1 MPIKSNDGTNEP
13 KEVYIRQEPIQLG
26 QFLKLAGAVLTG
38 GEAKELIQNGLVSIN
53 GEKEMRR
60 SRLIHSGDTVAVRNR
75 DYYKL
80 VGTLKG
86 GSGNRGPS

>member
-1 MPIKSNDGTNEP
+1 MPDKLSRGAKEP
-13 KEVYIRQEPIQLG
+13 REVYIRKEPIELG

-53 GEKEMRR
+53 GETEKRR
-60 SRLIHSGDTVAVRNR
+60 SRLIHSGDTVVVRNQ

-80 VGTLKG
+80 SGTSRS